1 MPQTSQVRANTL
13 LGFAQFMNNRGVAAD
28 PLLHSVGLTARDVD
42 SEDHDLPFNL
52 VAELMEAA
60 SQACGDPAFGVTF
73 AKEYPVG
80 GMGVL
85 AFLLLNS
92 RTVEDAMRTFVRFS
106 PLIKSPFKFSFVNER
121 DGASIRWR
129 LVDEVTHGYK
139 QIYLFGAALLIL
151 RLRQVIASDWVPSRV
166 EMQLPRLSASDLA
179 GVFGPN
185 VVYDAPHYSVHVD
198 SATLQREIPQA
209 APALRAILERV
220 GEKEIAG
227 VFPPDDKLVAAVRTV
242 ILGAMG
248 QRRLSLEAV
257 AQDMNYSAR
266 ALQSR
271 LAALGTSYEEVL
283 NEVRRVRAEELLKI
297 SSHSMT
303 DIALQLGFSEL
314 SAFTRAS
321 QRWFGRPP
329 SAQRRYYLKVH

>member
-1 MPQTSQVRANTL
+1 MPQTSQVRANML
-13 LGFAQFMNNRGVAAD
+13 RGFAQFMINRGVAAD

-42 SEDHDLPFNL
+42 GEDHELPFNL

-92 RTVEDAMRTFVRFS
+92 RNVEDAMRTFVRFS
-106 PLIKSPFKFSFVNER
+106 PLIKSPFKFYFVNEL

-129 LVDEVTHGYK
+129 LVDEVSHGYK

-151 RLRQVIASDWVPSRV
+151 RLKPVIATDWVPTRV
-166 EMQLPRLSASDLA
+166 EMQLPKLKASDVS

-248 QRRLSLEAV
+248 QRRLSLEAI

-329 SAQRRYYLKVH
+329 SAQRRHYSKVH